1 MNILYGI
8 YTLFNTA
15 FVSTVTLPFL
25 IYTYINGK
33 YKTNFKERLG
43 CVSSKIIPRIKGS
56 PLVWIHAVSL
66 GEIRVAGSIITS
78 LRSLNTNYSI
88 ILSTTTEHGRKLA
101 EELLDDSIPVI
112 YGPVD
117 YIISVRKILKRINP
131 EAMVF
136 LETEIW
142 PAWITEARRL
152 GIKTVLV
159 NGRISP
165 RSFKK
170 YLRFKPFFKKVLK
183 NIDHFSM
190 ISEIDKSRMAAIGA
204 DPNRIIVN
212 GNAKYDMIIDHTDS
226 ETKEDM
232 GKRLNIDSLDKVI
245 IAGSTR
251 TGEEIVLLKAFRS
264 IITEFHD
271 TILII
276 APRHLERVKEIC
288 SLLED
293 QNFKYELISEMDGEK
308 SIRRENIL
316 IVDSYG
322 ELFSIYSIGSIAFCG
337 ASLVPLGG
345 QNPFEPAVWGVP
357 VIYGPHM
364 EDFLDAKVLLEKY
377 GGGAEI
383 KGHEDLAE
391 KIKDLL
397 RDTST
402 MKKMG
407 ENAKKALMENRDA
420 SVRHAR
426 VIAELLN
433 K

>member
-8 YTLFNTA
+8 YTLLNTA
-15 FVSTVTLPFL
+15 FVSTITLPFL

-33 YKTNFKERLG
+33 YRTNFKERLG
-43 CVSSKIIPRIKGS
+43 CVSSKIIPHIKGS
-56 PLVWIHAVSL
+56 SLVWIHAVSL
-66 GEIRVAGSIITS
+66 GEIRVAGSIIAS
-78 LRSLNTNYSI
+78 LKSLTPNCSI

-101 EELLDDSIPVI
+101 GDLLDDGIPVI

-117 YIISVRKILKRINP
+117 YIVSVRKILKRINP
-131 EAMVF
+131 EIMVF

-170 YLRFKPFFKKVLK
+170 YLRFKPFFKKVLN

-190 ISEIDKSRMAAIGA
+190 ISEIDMSRMSAIGV
-204 DPNRIIVN
+204 DPDIMMVN
-212 GNAKYDMIIDHTDS
+212 GNAKYDMIIDHADS
-226 ETKEDM
+226 KIKEDM
-232 GKRLNIDSLDKVI
+232 GKRLNIDSLNRVI

-251 TGEEIVLLKAFRS
+251 TGEEIVLLKAYRS
-264 IITEFHD
+264 IIAEFPD

-293 QNFKYELISEMDGEK
+293 HNFKYELISAIDGEN
-308 SIRRENIL
+308 SIRKENIL

-322 ELFSIYSIGSIAFCG
+322 ELFGIYSIGSIAFCG

-383 KGHEDLAE
+383 KEHEDLAE
-391 KIKDLL
+391 KVKDLL
-397 RDTST
+397 RDIST

-420 SVRHAR
+420 SLRHAR
-426 VIAELLN
+426 AIAELLN
-433 K
+433 E